1 VKNLLEQRAIMDAL
15 FECLGDGVL
24 AVDATRTILVA
35 NASARRMF
43 NGVEVGKG
51 LPSNWPTLH
60 RSMRQDGTPLAPEDG
75 ALGRGLRGERTDDL
89 MFTLQPEGSAGSI
102 WVEATGR
109 PVLGANG
116 EVIAAVGVYRDAT
129 ERKRQ
134 TDLYATLARNI
145 PRSAVILFDRDL
157 RCLAVDGEMARA
169 SGLVPASMIGQTIRA
184 LAGFSEGDEQFD
196 RIEDAY
202 RRALAGE
209 SVTIDLDHR
218 ERILALHAAPVR
230 DDLGHVSAGIVLASD
245 VTAERRVAAALRRSD
260 QVYRAIVQNLPN
272 GAVFMVDRDLR
283 YVTADGPIVA
293 DMMRRAGL
301 DGLVGRSVTDVV
313 STANG
318 EVILDVYRST
328 LAGQHRHLEVTRG
341 DRFYDLNLVPIFDG
355 SVVSH
360 ALVFLYDVTDRK
372 SELAALEAARV
383 ILERNAGDLQKA
395 SVTDELT
402 GLLNRRG
409 LTRIAEQEMLVAA
422 RTDRNLLLFFVDV
435 NGMKKINDTLGHQMG
450 DRALVDTGH
459 LLRKVFRTSDAVAR
473 LGGDEFVVLVTD
485 ASATSGPA
493 LAVRLR
499 DALAEY
505 NASQSSPF
513 HLSLSSGVSLFDP
526 SKPSTLGWL
535 LSDADARMYEEKR
548 ARRLSVHPR

>member
-1 VKNLLEQRAIMDAL
+1 VNNLLEQRAIMDAL

-43 NGVEVGKG
+43 NGVEVGKA

-75 ALGRGLRGERTDDL
+75 ALARGLRGERTDDL
-89 MFTLQPEGSAGSI
+89 MFTLQPGGSADSI

-157 RCLAVDGEMARA
+157 RCLAV
-169 SGLVPASMIGQTIRA
+169 
-184 LAGFSEGDEQFD
+184 
-196 RIEDAY
+196 
-202 RRALAGE
+202 
-209 SVTIDLDHR
+209 
-218 ERILALHAAPVR
+218 
-230 DDLGHVSAGIVLASD
+230 
-245 VTAERRVAAALRRSD
+245 
-260 QVYRAIVQNLPN
+260 
-272 GAVFMVDRDLR
+272 
-283 YVTADGPIVA
+283 
-293 DMMRRAGL
+293 
-301 DGLVGRSVTDVV
+301 
-313 STANG
+313 
-318 EVILDVYRST
+318 
-328 LAGQHRHLEVTRG
+328 
-341 DRFYDLNLVPIFDG
+341 
-355 SVVSH
+355 
-360 ALVFLYDVTDRK
+360 VTDRK

-409 LTRIAEQEMLVAA
+409 LTLIAEQEMLVAA

-435 NGMKKINDTLGHQMG
+435 NGMKKINDTLGHEMG

-513 HLSLSSGVSLFDP
+513 QLSLSSGVSLYDP
-526 SKPSTLGWL
+526 GKPSTLGWL